1 MREIE
6 ITGTLAAGE
15 KALAELKKRKL
26 VIQKYTTLD
35 ELWDHFAHRSDQ
47 EGTVLHREQGIELQ
61 HVDGQARDGP
71 DGGHADLVCLL
82 LKLHPFTYPA
92 SGAHGRRRNSRSTT
106 LRQRVL

>member
-35 ELWDHFAHRSDQ
+35 VLWDHFAHTSDQ
-47 EGTVLHREQGIELQ
+47 EGTILHRE
-61 HVDGQARDGP
+61 
-71 DGGHADLVCLL
+71 
-82 LKLHPFTYPA
+82 
-92 SGAHGRRRNSRSTT
+92 
-106 LRQRVL
+106 